1 MVDSDRHDAELIMA
15 AKSFVALDPGVGFNR
30 VLTKESMTLTDFHSN
45 GAP

>member
-1 MVDSDRHDAELIMA
+1 VVDSDRHDAELITA
-15 AKSFVALDPGVGFNR
+15 SKRFITLDPGVGFNR